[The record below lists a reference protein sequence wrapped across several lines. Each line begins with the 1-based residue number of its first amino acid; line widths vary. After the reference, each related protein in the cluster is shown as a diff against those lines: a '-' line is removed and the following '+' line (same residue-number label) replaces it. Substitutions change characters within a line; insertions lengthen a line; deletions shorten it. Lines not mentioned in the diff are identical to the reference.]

1 MARVPRTALLGI
13 ALGALTWLAG
23 CDSGPTYPKA
33 TLAQSLQ
40 EILNEDHLDASV
52 HFVDHTLGVQLSYPD
67 VLAQTENQL
76 EVGPGFEEA
85 ARKVL
90 TALHRVLLSTDA
102 DVQFYVVLMSEPRVP
117 GAYLTI
123 VRYMDDIRRA
133 YANMLDS
140 PEMFARTIYDFNYVG
155 ENAPVTIQQYVPRDI
170 RLEEFLS
177 WQLARRIQAALSESL
192 GESGSVHV
200 GRCGGRFQDGEFV
213 FTLDV
218 SPATP
223 EGEVDETTLG
233 QAFEAS
239 THVIANVLSS
249 YHFESFDA
257 IRLIHPL
264 TGKYLVLPKTRL
276 DVFR

>member
-1 MARVPRTALLGI
+1 MPRARLALAGV
-13 ALGALTWLAG
+13 ALAGAAWLSG

-33 TLAQSLQ
+33 ALADSLQ
-40 EILNEDHLDASV
+40 RILSKDRLEASV
-52 HFVDHTLGVQLSYPD
+52 HYIDHTLGVQLSYPD
-67 VLAQTENQL
+67 VLEEVDGQL
-76 EVGPGFEEA
+76 GIGPGFEEA

-90 TALHRVLLSTDA
+90 MAIHRVLLSTDA
-102 DVQFYVVLMSEPRVP
+102 DVRFYVVLLSEPDVP

-140 PEMFARTIYDFNYVG
+140 PEMFARTIYDFNFLG
-155 ENAPVTIQQYVPRDI
+155 GSPPVTIQQYVPRDI

-177 WQLARRIQAALSESL
+177 WQLARRIQSALSEALES
-192 GESGSVHV
+192 SGSVHV

-218 SPATP
+218 SPVTP
-223 EGEVDETTLG
+223 EGQVDEATIG
-233 QAFEAS
+233 RAFEAS
-239 THVIANVLSS
+239 TQVIANVLSS
-249 YHFESFDA
+249 YRFESFDA

-264 TGKYLVLPKTRL
+264 TGKSLVLPKTRL
-276 DVFR
+276 EIFR